1 MERKINITT
10 DVKLDDFCNKAEAFD
25 DIPINPNL
33 GNTIADV
40 INARYSERLCQPSG
54 RNDRYTLAADALGA
68 TPVDGPEDVQPRAD
82 GKVYVMLT
90 NNNKRNE
97 GEENVVSHAQIICS
111 VTFWKSQK
119 LRRSHGR

>member
-1 MERKINITT
+1 MTFATKRKPSKHLTT
-10 DVKLDDFCNKAEAFD
+10 FQQAPSLATQLLMLSTRATASGFASQ
-25 DIPINPNL
+25 
-33 GNTIADV
+33 ADV
-40 INARYSERLCQPSG
+40 MIDTR
-54 RNDRYTLAADALGA
+54 LAADALGA
-68 TPVDGPEDVQPRAD
+68 TPVDDPEDVKPRAD